1 MAVYGPVIQN
11 EAAYAAGA
19 KRNILANARKTF
31 LRTYEDAQAIED
43 LIAAG
48 RSYDDFGSPSGYKDS
63 FIGAMAR
70 AYDSFGKLSPKQVD
84 ACRKIIAGRAARK
97 AEWAAK
103 DAELNATRRWLG
115 EVGQK
120 IVVELTLKKVI
131 EIERQKFSYYDSGVS
146 YLLILEDAERN
157 VVIYKGTAA
166 ALNIAEGESVKIQA
180 VIKECGVRDGVKQT
194 VIQRPKLAA

>member
-1 MAVYGPVIQN
+1 MAIVEN

-31 LRTYEDAQAIED
+31 FRAYDDAQAIED
-43 LIAAG
+43 LTAEG
-48 RSYDDFGSPSGYKDS
+48 RIYSERGGLAGYKDG

-70 AYDSFGKLSPKQVD
+70 AYDSFGKLTPKQVE
-84 ACRKIIAGRAARK
+84 ACRKIIADRAARK
-97 AEWAAK
+97 AEWVAK
-103 DAELNATRRWLG
+103 DAELNAARRWLG

-131 EIERQKFSYYDSGVS
+131 EIERPKFGYYDSGVS

-157 VVIYKGTAA
+157 VVIYKGAAA

-180 VIKECGVRDGVKQT
+180 VIKDCGVRDGVKQT